1 MLCLWPQVGH
11 PKKSE
16 NDKKKMGSK
25 VKTRPP
31 KKKKKDFEGKYVKF
45 LEEVGKMVGGSFRV
59 ERRGVRERERDL
71 KSKRESWKGKL
82 GLQWRKPKK
91 EKQ

>member
-1 MLCLWPQVGH
+1 MGH

-25 VKTRPP
+25 VKTRPQ
-31 KKKKKDFEGKYVKF
+31 KKKKDFEGKYVKF
-45 LEEVGKMVGGSFRV
+45 LEEVGEMVGGSLRV

-71 KSKRESWKGKL
+71 KSKRES
-82 GLQWRKPKK
+82 
-91 EKQ
+91 